1 MINPLHALKGILQVL
16 LLTWLLFFSTG
27 SFAAAGD
34 THTVIDMAGR
44 SVQVKNDVKTIGT
57 LGSVPMLNT
66 FVEAL
71 GVGNKICN
79 HPSAFHNIYNRWRM
93 HLKFAPQMQKGLFF
107 ETAGHEMIPENIL
120 KANPDLCVTNSKA
133 RLEMLERLGVPV
145 IYVDLSSVQNIL
157 KSVRV
162 LGEAISDKEHAERYI
177 EYFNKSF
184 DELRKISSKIPEKER
199 LTVMYSNPQSFRTPG
214 QAAEM
219 IMAAAGAKSVTAAT
233 VKKGIRSFDT
243 EDLIAWD
250 PDVLFVSNS
259 RIPKELKE
267 HPFLKDLKAVRNNK
281 IIITPTV
288 GHGYGS
294 PHVEMP
300 IAGFWMLHKLYPSVF
315 SEGQLREKM
324 KEFYKEFFHYDMT
337 EEDLNRI
344 LADDPYAG
352 DKVYFKT
359 NEEMIEAQK
368 KKQSTP

>member
-1 MINPLHALKGILQVL
+1 MIKPLFAMKQYFKGLFLTL
-16 LLTWLLFFSTG
+16 LLIFSIAAY
-27 SFAAAGD
+27 AAAGG

-93 HLKFAPQMQKGLFF
+93 HLKFAPQMQNGPFF
-107 ETAGHEMIPENIL
+107 ETAGHELIPENIL
-120 KANPDLCVTNSKA
+120 KENPDLCVTNSKA
-133 RLEMLERLGVPV
+133 RLEVLERLGVPV
-145 IYVDLSSVQNIL
+145 LYVDLSTPEKIL

-162 LGEAISDKEHAERYI
+162 LGDAISDKEHAERYI
-177 EYFNKSF
+177 DYFNKSF
-184 DELRKISSKIPEKER
+184 EDLRKISSKILEKER

-214 QAAEM
+214 KAAEM
-219 IMAAAGAKSVTAAT
+219 VMEAAGAKSVTAQS

-259 RIPKELKE
+259 RIPEELRS
-267 HPFLKDLKAVRNNK
+267 HPFLKGLKAVRNNR

-288 GHGYGS
+288 GHAYGS
-294 PHVEMP
+294 PNVEMP
-300 IAGFWMLHKLYPSVF
+300 IAGFWMLNKLYPSVF
-315 SEGQLREKM
+315 PEEQLRAKM

-337 EEDLNRI
+337 KEDLDRI
-344 LADDPYAG
+344 LSDDPYAG

-359 NEEMIEAQK
+359 NEDMMKARG
-368 KKQSTP
+368 KQ